1 MTTAANDLGACT
13 EYVAALSESRLIQP
27 AHMPVIEG
35 HLRVAL
41 NCKPADLAQ
50 FLVDQEIVTRFQAD
64 AVLQG
69 KGKEL
74 MLATYTL
81 VDVIGTGSMGTVYK
95 ARAANDD
102 NWYAIK
108 VVPRRNAVSL
118 PTISDK
124 VRAFKSIRHP
134 RVSALVHIGAQGE
147 KVYLVWPFLEGGEKL
162 ETLVKRQGKVT
173 PTQAVQIGTQV
184 ASGLQAYHEH
194 GLYHGLLKPTDIL
207 IGTDRRVRILDFG
220 VGVLLACERGKS
232 LLDTMTNTRALA
244 RGLDCASPE
253 STLNPLDRSPSG
265 DQYSLG
271 CILYY
276 CLAGQFP
283 FPIEQ
288 PMQKMMAIQLEKPK
302 SVRTFN
308 PQVHPRLEAIIERLM
323 EKKPADRFGSMAEV
337 VEAFRG
343 LTSAKGRSSIVAPVP
358 TVSDRTPVPERNGPP
373 VVREPAKSRVPAA
386 PAAPAQ
392 PPKAATPPRTRP
404 GKPAGT
410 VSKKLIFGGLAV
422 GAALGVVLTW
432 LLGHS

>member
-1 MTTAANDLGACT
+1 
-13 EYVAALSESRLIQP
+13 
-27 AHMPVIEG
+27 
-35 HLRVAL
+35 
-41 NCKPADLAQ
+41 
-50 FLVDQEIVTRFQAD
+50 
-64 AVLQG
+64 
-69 KGKEL
+69 
-74 MLATYTL
+74 
-81 VDVIGTGSMGTVYK
+81 MGTVYK
-95 ARAANDD
+95 ARAANEDAL
-102 NWYAIK
+102 YAIK

-124 VRAFKSIRHP
+124 VRAFKVIRHP

-162 ETLVKRQGKVT
+162 DALVQRQGKLT

-207 IGTDRRVRILDFG
+207 IGADRRVRILDFG

-253 STLNPLDRSPSG
+253 STLNPLDRSPAG

-271 CILYY
+271 CVLYY

-288 PMQKMMAIQLEKPK
+288 PMKKMMAIQLEEPE
-302 SVRTFN
+302 SVCHFN
-308 PQVHPRLEAIIERLM
+308 AQAHPRLAAILERM
-323 EKKPADRFGSMAEV
+323 MRKKPAERYGSMTEV

-343 LTSAKGRSSIVAPVP
+343 LSSAKGRSSIVVP
-358 TVSDRTPVPERNGPP
+358 KATVSDPTPVPALRAPP
-373 VVREPAKSRVPAA
+373 VVSEPAQRSPASPPPRPEQPARPRKDALSPRARPAA
-386 PAAPAQ
+386 AP
-392 PPKAATPPRTRP
+392 
-404 GKPAGT
+404 GSI
-410 VSKKLIFGGLAV
+410 SKKWIFGGLAV

-432 LLGHS
+432 LLGQG